1 MPTKLERTIPAPPE
15 AVFAVLSDLDQA
27 KEWMPAI
34 QSIQPVTTTP
44 MAKGST
50 WVETR
55 QSPRGLFV
63 STIQVTDYEPGK
75 AFAIA
80 ANAKQAALQ
89 FRFDLA
95 AEGTST
101 KVTATS
107 DGHLKGFLRVFS
119 GKLRKQMAEADRDL
133 LERLERQVLKAK
145 APAAEAEPSSAAP
158 ANGAKKG
165 KAKAAPKAA
174 AKAAPKAAA
183 KKAPAKK
190 PAKKAA

>member
-1 MPTKLERTIPAPPE
+1 MPTTMERTIPAPPR

-34 QSIQPVTTTP
+34 QSIQTVTTGP

-55 QSPRGLFV
+55 QSPRGPFV
-63 STIQVTDYEPGK
+63 STITVTEFQPDT
-75 AFAIA
+75 AFGIA

-89 FRFDLA
+89 FHFTLA
-95 AEGTST
+95 PDGEGT
-101 KVTATS
+101 KVTTTS
-107 DGHLKGFLRVFS
+107 DGHLKGLLRPFS

-133 LERLERQVLKAK
+133 LERLERQVLKAQ
-145 APAAEAEPSSAAP
+145 PAHKAEAAGERATD
-158 ANGAKKG
+158 AKKG
-165 KAKAAPKAA
+165 KPKAA
-174 AKAAPKAAA
+174 AKAATSAKPAA
-183 KKAPAKK
+183 KAAKK